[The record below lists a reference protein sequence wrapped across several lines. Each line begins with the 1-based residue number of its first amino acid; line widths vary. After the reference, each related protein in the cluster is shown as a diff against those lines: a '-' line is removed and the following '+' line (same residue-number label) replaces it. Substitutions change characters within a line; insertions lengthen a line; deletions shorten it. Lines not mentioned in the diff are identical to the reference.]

1 MMKNSF
7 YVAMLLLLA
16 SLSVI
21 CQAYLL
27 AESFVVEFQ
36 KEDAGSSIQSFSIRR
51 DLTTL
56 SLNSSDIVDT
66 NGYAGSGLPPED
78 ETHGFNSY
86 RLKTTLIESIPWQLI
101 YATHLLVAYELTL
114 ITHDTPLSAKAF
126 LWITVEAFVTL
137 GWLLKSYRNSD
148 SLLFKPMEQIKAAT
162 MVTQGDDLFTITTM
176 MLPGNGQQQGQQQS
190 GQEESSGQ
198 PASGGTTSQLTG
210 FLTSPLS
217 SDSGGGN
224 EDPEQHQQHT
234 FDLNCYVDSCNG
246 VCIFR
251 PSSDSRESAQGSLNS
266 EESSTGDT
274 GPTSGQSSYP
284 LPEISYNVQI
294 QNDFDEHINQQEPI
308 PVNPNLRLINAGA
321 VNRIRNRRNECHAI
335 VIGLDG
341 EQRPC
346 GMILRSVRMLW
357 LHRSK
362 HHARPHF
369 CDVRVA
375 EEDGGR
381 RLCGKIFGNTAEL
394 LHHKLRHAIMQN
406 RRLHGRLNRRR

>member
-1 MMKNSF
+1 MMKNSL

-21 CQAYLL
+21 CQPYPLT
-27 AESFVVEFQ
+27 ESFVVEFQ
-36 KEDAGSSIQSFSIRR
+36 KDDTGSSIQTFSIKH

-56 SLNSSDIVDT
+56 LRNSSDIADT
-66 NGYAGSGLPPED
+66 KGYAGPDLPPDD
-78 ETHGFNSY
+78 EPHGLNVY
-86 RLKTTLIESIPWQLI
+86 RLKAILIESISWQLI
-101 YATHLLVAYELTL
+101 YATHLLVACEWVLTSNAP
-114 ITHDTPLSAKAF
+114 PLSGKPYPWLFVETF
-126 LWITVEAFVTL
+126 LAV
-137 GWLLKSYRNSD
+137 GWLLKNYWKPDSSLSD
-148 SLLFKPMEQIKAAT
+148 LIDQLKASQDDPLAT
-162 MVTQGDDLFTITTM
+162 INMMV
-176 MLPGNGQQQGQQQS
+176 LPVHENGQQS
-190 GQEESSGQ
+190 RPSESPGQE
-198 PASGGTTSQLTG
+198 ASGASSTGLSGSLTR
-210 FLTSPLS
+210 LLS

-224 EDPEQHQQHT
+224 ENPEQHQQHT
-234 FDLNCYVDSCNG
+234 LALNCYADSCNG

-251 PSSDSRESAQGSLNS
+251 LSSDSRELAEGPLNS
-266 EESSTGDT
+266 EKSTTGDT
-274 GPTSGQSSYP
+274 GSTPGQSSCP
-284 LPEISYNVQI
+284 RPEISCNVQI
-294 QNDFDEHINQQEPI
+294 HNDFDGQIYQQEPI

-321 VNRIRNRRNECHAI
+321 ANRIRNRRNECHAI

-362 HHARPHF
+362 HHAKPHF

-375 EEDGGR
+375 GEDGGR

-394 LHHKLRHAIMQN
+394 LRHKLRHAIMQN